1 MISRWQFNVLVG
13 LLFLGALYFIFGPS
27 VGIHTNVDGSGVTVY
42 GLLAAYVIDQG
53 RKRVSDNRPKKPD
66 DKDEESSP

>member
-13 LLFLGALYFIFGPS
+13 VLFVGGLYFIFGPS

-53 RKRVSDNRPKKPD
+53 RKRVAGNGDHKNGD
-66 DKDEESSP
+66 DEEPTP